1 MGVADP
7 LHPLSPTVNAE
18 PMAKTLAGATA
29 DDDDH
34 RATLPLSPTRLRP
47 TRSPPSGELA
57 QRGEPHRTV
66 GRYVLLRELGEGAMG
81 VVYAA
86 YDEELDRKVAL
97 KLIHPSR
104 QGDSL
109 LRTRILREAQ
119 ALARV
124 SAPNVVQ
131 VYQVGEVDGQLF
143 IAMEFVNGTTL
154 TRWQAEPG
162 RSWQDILRMYLAAGQ
177 GVLAAHQAELVH
189 RDFKPDKL
197 SAERDG
203 AANDPRWCKV
213 PAGQGHGRG
222 SAAGGSAADRSCL
235 LSSPIES
242 P

>member
-1 MGVADP
+1 VEIGDALEVYYVMGVSDP
-7 LHPLSPTVNAE
+7 RQPLSPTAHAE
-18 PMAKTLAGATA
+18 PMAQTTAGGTA
-29 DDDDH
+29 DDDDY
-34 RATLPLSPTRLRP
+34 RATLPLSPTRARP
-47 TRSPPSGELA
+47 PRSPPSGELA
-57 QRGEPHRTV
+57 ARGEQHRTI

-97 KLIHPSR
+97 KIIHPSR
-104 QGDSL
+104 QGDSQ
-109 LRTRILREAQ
+109 LRARILREAQ

-154 TRWQAEPG
+154 TRWQAEPD

-189 RDFKPDKL
+189 RDFKPEKVTTE
-197 SAERDG
+197 SER
-203 AANDPRWCKV
+203 ASNDPQRCEV
-213 PAGQGHGRG
+213 PAN
-222 SAAGGSAADRSCL
+222 
-235 LSSPIES
+235 
-242 P
+242 

>member
-1 MGVADP
+1 MGVSDP
-7 LHPLSPTVNAE
+7 LHPLSRTASAE
-18 PMAKTLAGATA
+18 PMAQTMAGATA
-29 DDDDH
+29 DDDDY
-34 RATLPLSPTRLRP
+34 RATLPLSPSRARP
-47 TRSPPSGELA
+47 SRSPPSGELA
-57 QRGEPHRTV
+57 PRGEQHRTI

-97 KLIHPSR
+97 KIIHPSR
-104 QGDSL
+104 QGDSQ

-177 GVLAAHQAELVH
+177 GVLAAHQAGLVH
-189 RDFKPDKL
+189 RDFKPD
-197 SAERDG
+197 
-203 AANDPRWCKV
+203 N
-213 PAGQGHGRG
+213 
-222 SAAGGSAADRSCL
+222 
-235 LSSPIES
+235 ES
-242 P
+242 PETDRCRPVPQRGEVRANPRIRCGTREFLFLLNQNRRACA